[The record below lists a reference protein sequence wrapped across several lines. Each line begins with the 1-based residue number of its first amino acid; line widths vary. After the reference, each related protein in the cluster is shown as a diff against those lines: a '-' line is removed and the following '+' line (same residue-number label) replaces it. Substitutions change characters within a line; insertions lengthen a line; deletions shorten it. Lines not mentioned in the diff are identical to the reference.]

1 MYHTV
6 TGLSPGQTCLHCGK
20 HINVRSLIKSN
31 LFGAADIKKYMC
43 AFLSGSIE
51 QMGGTGGVENPGSY
65 RLSYSSLQ
73 AYCEECL
80 EMIDDKIIIDAVKSE
95 KPVKCGKC
103 SHAMPIKLP
112 DDFIHDFHPKAIAVV
127 NDSGGIDEAE
137 RNTDKKS
144 MLVFSCMSCG
154 AGLELEADTG
164 RTIKCKYCDNENYL
178 PDAIWTKL
186 HPHKEVSP
194 LFVILDLDGSDL
206 QESIDY
212 SLNVSFMKVY
222 NRHFENFIREYF
234 EKPFS
239 SDAVNVWFKVFLSA
253 ENNKQNSFSLDIEKI
268 QKSFYSQM
276 LLGYE
281 SHNIRL
287 REVMAESGKRIPLD
301 LQNKI
306 AADTDEN
313 VRLKLVVN
321 NTIHKDILK
330 KLQNDSSPQVSSE
343 AKKHKT
349 GFLKSLFG

>member
-1 MYHTV
+1 MYHKLTS
-6 TGLSPGQTCLHCGK
+6 LSPNQTCQQCGK
-20 HINVRSLIKSN
+20 NISMSSFFKSN
-31 LFGAADIKKYMC
+31 LFGAADIKKYMN
-43 AFLSGSIE
+43 AYLSGSVE
-51 QMGGTGGVENPGSY
+51 QMGGTGGVEKPGSY

-80 EMIDDKIIIDAVKSE
+80 EMIDDNIIIDAVKSE

-112 DDFIHDFHPKAIAVV
+112 DDFIHEFHPKAIAVV
-127 NDSGGIDEAE
+127 NDSEGIDEAE
-137 RNTDKKS
+137 RNTGKKS

-154 AGLELEADTG
+154 AGLELDADTG

-178 PDAIWTKL
+178 PDSIWTKL

-206 QESIDY
+206 QEAMDY
-212 SLNVSFMKVY
+212 SLNVSIMKVY
-222 NRHFENFIREYF
+222 DRHFENFIREYF

-276 LLGYE
+276 QLGYE
-281 SHNIRL
+281 NHNIRL
-287 REVMAESGKRIPLD
+287 REITAESGKSMHLE

-306 AADTDEN
+306 ASDTDEN
-313 VRLKLVVN
+313 VRLKLAVN
-321 NTIHKDILK
+321 NKIHKDILK
-330 KLQNDSSPQVSSE
+330 KLQNDSSPVVSAE